1 MAVVVCSLGGGR
13 RLQEDVKKA
22 LLESLADIDP
32 ANPWVKDASGR
43 HTNVSALL
51 DWPEEED
58 ESENEADAL
67 ESTELASEAESTCAL
82 GHIPRLL
89 TPLRQ
94 NFPSTPALVLS
105 PALSMGLICTPLF

>member
-1 MAVVVCSLGGGR
+1 M
-13 RLQEDVKKA
+13 KKA

-82 GHIPRLL
+82 VYNPPAPH
-89 TPLRQ
+89 TPQTKLPF
-94 NFPSTPALVLS
+94 NPCAGIVTSALHGPHLYTIILNPVS
-105 PALSMGLICTPLF
+105 